1 MQGHLLSNM
10 FKSKHSGWT
19 WELKRT
25 PFGPGG
31 SWTNQVSND
40 ISGVLG
46 TDGSGGG
53 IIGNTQNIINS
64 ASNGNPLDVT
74 SAILGTDGK
83 GLGALGA
90 LAQVDNSVHTL
101 IPGGWAT
108 VAAIAATIAS
118 AGAASET
125 LAATTGGEAA
135 AGTTAA
141 AGGGA
146 AASSDAAFMA
156 YDASNLA
163 AQGLSQEAIAQN
175 LATSYGISA
184 ADAQSLAAASAD
196 AYATSGAAPAGF
208 ESAPP
213 PTSTPGADQILT
225 QPDVNVNLGTTNG
238 GTVNSLNPA
247 LPAAGA
253 PSGTSVG
260 MSGQLAPGTV
270 LGNGLQGGGVIGT
283 SYAAGANGMP
293 ATDFFGNYIPA
304 SSINTG
310 GVPNTVTG
318 TSITSDTLNTLNNVK
333 KGTDAAK
340 TLSKML
346 SQGSA
351 SGLSSSLGQL
361 AQGANPQGMAMP
373 NLVRGNQNP
382 FTYTAQQPIQ
392 NAQPMD
398 LSALSKLLKQG

>member
-1 MQGHLLSNM
+1 M
-10 FKSKHSGWT
+10 
-19 WELKRT
+19 
-25 PFGPGG
+25 
-31 SWTNQVSND
+31 SWVNQVAND
-40 ISGVLG
+40 ISSVVG

-64 ASNGNPLDVT
+64 ASSGNPLDVT

-108 VAAIAATIAS
+108 VAAIAATIAT
-118 AGAASET
+118 AGGASET

-135 AGTTAA
+135 AGTAA
-141 AGGGA
+141 AGGSA
-146 AASSDAAFMA
+146 AAGSDAAFMA

-213 PTSTPGADQILT
+213 PTATPGADQVLN
-225 QPDVNVNLGTTNG
+225 QPNVNVNLGATNN
-238 GTVNSLNPA
+238 GTVGSLNPA
-247 LPAAGA
+247 LPSAGA

-270 LGNGLQGGGVIGT
+270 LGNGLEGGGVIGS

-293 ATDFFGNYIPA
+293 ATDFFGNYVPA

-310 GVPNTVTG
+310 GVPNTITG
-318 TSITSDTLNTLNNVK
+318 TTGTTTNTDLLK
-333 KGTDAAK
+333 LLK
-340 TLSKML
+340 
-346 SQGSA
+346 QGA
-351 SGLSSSLGQL
+351 GSGLSSSLGQL
-361 AQGANPQGMAMP
+361 AAGQNASASALP
-373 NLVRGNQNP
+373 NLVRGNQSP
-382 FTYTAQQPIQ
+382 FSYTAQQPIQ

>member
-1 MQGHLLSNM
+1 M
-10 FKSKHSGWT
+10 FKSKHFGWT
-19 WELKRT
+19 WELRRT
-25 PFGPGG
+25 PFGGGG

-46 TDGSGGG
+46 TNGNGGG

-64 ASNGNPLDVT
+64 ASSGNPLDVT

-108 VAAIAATIAS
+108 VAALAATIAS

-135 AGTTAA
+135 AGTTAAA

-225 QPDVNVNLGTTNG
+225 QPDVNVNLGATNG

-333 KGTDAAK
+333 KGTDAANK
-340 TLSKML
+340 L
-346 SQGSA
+346 SQLLNQGAA
-351 SGLSSSLGQL
+351 SGLSSSLGKL
-361 AQGANPQGMAMP
+361 AAGQNASPEVLP

-398 LSALSKLLKQG
+398 LSSLSKLLKQG

>member
-1 MQGHLLSNM
+1 M

-19 WELKRT
+19 WDLKRT
-25 PFGPGG
+25 PFGGG
-31 SWTNQVSND
+31 SSFTSWTEPITNAVSSIAGTDGSGQGALGTINNTIKAAGSGNPFD
-40 ISGVLG
+40 VISVGLG
-46 TDGSGGG
+46 TDGSGTGTLG
-53 IIGNTQNIINS
+53 ELATLDKAVHNT
-64 ASNGNPLDVT
+64 V
-74 SAILGTDGK
+74 
-83 GLGALGA
+83 
-90 LAQVDNSVHTL
+90 
-101 IPGGWAT
+101 PGGWPM

-118 AGAASET
+118 AGTVDLE
-125 LAATTGGEAA
+125 GEAL
-135 AGTTAA
+135 AG
-141 AGGGA
+141 
-146 AASSDAAFMA
+146 DAALSEGEFMA
-156 YDASNLA
+156 ADASNLA
-163 AQGLSQEAIAQN
+163 SQGLSQDAIAQN

-225 QPDVNVNLGTTNG
+225 QPDVNVNLGATNG

-333 KGTDAAK
+333 KGTDAANK
-340 TLSKML
+340 L
-346 SQGSA
+346 SQLLNQGAA
-351 SGLSSSLGQL
+351 SGLSSSLGKL
-361 AQGANPQGMAMP
+361 AAGQNASPEALP

-398 LSALSKLLKQG
+398 LASLSKLLKQG

>member
-1 MQGHLLSNM
+1 M

-19 WELKRT
+19 WELRRT
-25 PFGPGG
+25 PFGGGG

-64 ASNGNPLDVT
+64 ASSGNPLDVT

-141 AGGGA
+141 AAGGGA
-146 AASSDAAFMA
+146 AAGSDAAFMA

-196 AYATSGAAPAGF
+196 AYATSGAAPEGF
-208 ESAPP
+208 STTPTPTTGGITAFNPSA
-213 PTSTPGADQILT
+213 
-225 QPDVNVNLGTTNG
+225 
-238 GTVNSLNPA
+238 GTVGFNAASPSGIMA
-247 LPAAGA
+247 TQSAAGLGGA
-253 PSGTSVG
+253 GTGIIEGLTPTSVG
-260 MSGQLAPGTV
+260 MGGTAGAGSLAGITGSEAAAGLGGANLGYGLTAEQLA
-270 LGNGLQGGGVIGT
+270 Q
-283 SYAAGANGMP
+283 YEAANPSANP
-293 ATDFFGNYIPA
+293 AN
-304 SSINTG
+304 
-310 GVPNTVTG
+310 
-318 TSITSDTLNTLNNVK
+318 
-333 KGTDAAK
+333 
-340 TLSKML
+340 LSKL
-346 SQGSA
+346 TNLLKSGA
-351 SGLSSSLGQL
+351 GSGLANSLGQL
-361 AQGANPQGMAMP
+361 AQGANPQGMALP

>member
-1 MQGHLLSNM
+1 M
-10 FKSKHSGWT
+10 FKSKHCGWT

-25 PFGPGG
+25 PFGGGG
-31 SWTNQVSND
+31 SWTNQVLND
-40 ISGVLG
+40 ISSVAG

-53 IIGNTQNIINS
+53 IIGNTQNIIDS
-64 ASNGNPLDVT
+64 ASSGNPLDVT
-74 SAILGTDGK
+74 SAILGTDGS

-141 AGGGA
+141 AAGGGA
-146 AASSDAAFMA
+146 AAGSDAAFMA

-225 QPDVNVNLGTTNG
+225 QPDVNVNLGATNG

-270 LGNGLQGGGVIGT
+270 LGNGLQGGGAIGS

-293 ATDFFGNYIPA
+293 ATDFFGNYVPA

-310 GVPNTVTG
+310 GVPNTIAGTTG
-318 TSITSDTLNTLNNVK
+318 TTTNTDLLK
-333 KGTDAAK
+333 LLK
-340 TLSKML
+340 
-346 SQGSA
+346 QGA
-351 SGLSSSLGQL
+351 GSGLSSSLGKL
-361 AQGANPQGMAMP
+361 AAGQNASASALPS
-373 NLVRGNQNP
+373 LVRGNQNP

>member
-1 MQGHLLSNM
+1 M

-19 WELKRT
+19 WELRRT
-25 PFGPGG
+25 PFGGGG
-31 SWTNQVSND
+31 SWTNQVLND
-40 ISGVLG
+40 ISSVVG

-64 ASNGNPLDVT
+64 ASSGNPLDVT

-141 AGGGA
+141 AAGGGA
-146 AASSDAAFMA
+146 AAGSDAAFMA

-225 QPDVNVNLGTTNG
+225 QPDVNVNLGATNG

-247 LPAAGA
+247 LPAVGA

-260 MSGQLAPGTV
+260 MSGQLAPGTI

-283 SYAAGANGMP
+283 SYAAGANGLP

-333 KGTDAAK
+333 KGTDAANK
-340 TLSKML
+340 L
-346 SQGSA
+346 SQLLNQGAA
-351 SGLSSSLGQL
+351 SGLSSSLGKL
-361 AQGANPQGMAMP
+361 AAGQNASPETLP

-398 LSALSKLLKQG
+398 LSSLSKLLKQG

>member
-1 MQGHLLSNM
+1 M
-10 FKSKHSGWT
+10 FKSKHFGWT
-19 WELKRT
+19 WELRRT
-25 PFGPGG
+25 PFGGGG

-46 TDGSGGG
+46 TNGNGGG

-64 ASNGNPLDVT
+64 ASSGNPLDVT

-101 IPGGWAT
+101 VPGGWAT

-135 AGTTAA
+135 AGTTAAA

-225 QPDVNVNLGTTNG
+225 QPDVNVNLGATNG

-318 TSITSDTLNTLNNVK
+318 TNITSDTLNTLNNVK
-333 KGTDAAK
+333 KGNDAANK
-340 TLSKML
+340 L
-346 SQGSA
+346 SQLLNQGAA
-351 SGLSSSLGQL
+351 SGLSSSLGKL
-361 AQGANPQGMAMP
+361 AAGQNASPEALP

>member
-1 MQGHLLSNM
+1 M

-19 WELKRT
+19 WELRRT
-25 PFGPGG
+25 PFGGGGG
-31 SWTNQVSND
+31 SFNPVAWTEPFTND
-40 ISGVLG
+40 ISSVVG

-64 ASNGNPLDVT
+64 ASSGNPLDVT

-108 VAAIAATIAS
+108 VAALAATIAS

-135 AGTTAA
+135 A
-141 AGGGA
+141 AGGGAA

-225 QPDVNVNLGTTNG
+225 QPDVNVNLGATNG

-270 LGNGLQGGGVIGT
+270 LGNGLQGGGAIGST
-283 SYAAGANGMP
+283 YAAGANGLP

-333 KGTDAAK
+333 KGTDAANK
-340 TLSKML
+340 L
-346 SQGSA
+346 SQLLNQGAA
-351 SGLSSSLGQL
+351 SGLSSSLGKL
-361 AQGANPQGMAMP
+361 AAGQNASPEVLP

-398 LSALSKLLKQG
+398 LSSLSKLLKQG